1 MNKTVAIVYNASENA
16 YKIKQKLIFLL
27 KENNYDVIVIA
38 PFDRYSD
45 KFSEL
50 GVTYFRLDMNRKGE
64 NPIEELLLIAKFVKV
79 LKLAAPDVIL
89 NFTIKPN
96 LYGSIAAAILSI
108 PTICNVTGLGTVFI
122 KSGYSLLFVKLLY
135 KIAFKFSSKIFFQNI
150 DDKNLF
156 DNLKLVCPKKSELI
170 PGDGVDIDL
179 FSPSFP
185 QSRFDEKVVFLF
197 IGRIL
202 RDKGVMDFVGAA
214 KLLIEKYG
222 NVEFQILG
230 GVDEGNATAISL
242 EEVMQWQSA
251 GIINYLEYTDD
262 VRPFLANADV
272 VVLPS
277 YREGMPR
284 TILEAAAMGKPVIV
298 TDVPGC
304 RHAVIHGETGYLCK
318 VQDINSLADAM
329 ENMLNAGSDQRKLLG
344 NNGRKMIVNEF
355 DEKIV
360 LKKYLETIAAIM
372 QTTDDVKLD

>member
-1 MNKTVAIVYNASENA
+1 MKKTIAIVYNTSEYA
-16 YKIKQKLIFLL
+16 YKFKQNLISLL
-27 KENNYDVIVIA
+27 KENNYDVVVIA

-45 KFSEL
+45 KLSEL

-64 NPIEELLLIAKFVKV
+64 NPLAELLLIAKFVKV

-96 LYGSIAAAILSI
+96 LYGSIAAAILSK
-108 PTICNVTGLGTVFI
+108 PSICNVTGLGTVFI

-135 KIAFKFSSKIFFQNI
+135 KLAFKFSNKIFFQNI
-150 DDKNLF
+150 DDKSLF
-156 DNLKLVCPKKSELI
+156 DNLKLVSAEKAELI

-179 FSPSFP
+179 FNPSFP
-185 QSRFDEKVVFLF
+185 RSRIDEKVIFLF

-202 RDKGVMDFVGAA
+202 RDKGVMEFVGAA
-214 KLLIEKYG
+214 KLLHKKYG

-251 GIINYLEYTDD
+251 GIINYLEHTDD

-284 TILEAAAMGKPVIV
+284 TILEAASMAKPVIV

-304 RHAVIHGETGYLCK
+304 RNAVINGKTGYLCK
-318 VQDINSLADAM
+318 VQDINSLAETM
-329 ENMLNAGSDQRKLLG
+329 EKMLNIGSEQRKLLG
-344 NNGRKMIVNEF
+344 NSGREMIVNEF

-360 LKKYLETIAAIM
+360 LKKYLETITAII
-372 QTTDDVKLD
+372 QTADDVRME

>member
-1 MNKTVAIVYNASENA
+1 MNKTVAIIYNASENA

-50 GVTYFRLDMNRKGE
+50 GVSYFRLDMNRKGE
-64 NPIEELLLIAKFVKV
+64 NLIEELLLIAKFVKV
-79 LKLAAPDVIL
+79 LKLTAPDVIL

-96 LYGSIAAAILSI
+96 LYGSIAAAILSK

-122 KSGYSLLFVKLLY
+122 KSGNSLLFVKLLY

-202 RDKGVMDFVGAA
+202 RDKGVMEFVGAA

-284 TILEAAAMGKPVIV
+284 TILDAAAMGTPVIV

>member
-135 KIAFKFSSKIFFQNI
+135 KLAFKFSSKIFFQNI

-156 DNLKLVCPKKSELI
+156 DSLKLVCPKKSELI

-185 QSRFDEKVVFLF
+185 QSRIDEKVIFLF

-202 RDKGVMDFVGAA
+202 RDKGVMEFVGAA
-214 KLLIEKYG
+214 KLLIAKYG

-251 GIINYLEYTDD
+251 GVINYLEYTDD

-284 TILEAAAMGKPVIV
+284 TILEAAAMGKPVVV

-318 VQDINSLADAM
+318 VQDINSLAEAM
-329 ENMLNAGSDQRKLLG
+329 EKMLNAGSDHRKTLG

-360 LKKYLETIAAIM
+360 LQKYLETIASII
-372 QTTDDVKLD
+372 QTEDDVKPE